1 MLNTLKNYYLNNKK
15 FIILIL
21 ILFWLFELCLLF
33 LITLELNKISISFGL
48 FNWWNLSIL
57 IWLLTPITIYFIGLF
72 LIYFYSKKLFFTSI
86 FFLSLLE
93 LLILLL
99 ICNYTNYYVIDGLNC
114 WGLSFILWI
123 ASLLIIFITIVI
135 INKLTIHNI
144 NDYIIDGY
152 ETFSDNDGDIYI
164 HIYS

>member
-15 FIILIL
+15 IIIFILI
-21 ILFWLFELCLLF
+21 IFWLFELCLLF
-33 LITLELNKISISFGL
+33 LITLELNKISISFGQ

-86 FFLSLLE
+86 LFLSFLE

-99 ICNYTNYYVIDGLNC
+99 VCDYTHYYVIDGLNC

-123 ASLLIIFITIVI
+123 VSLLIIFITIII
-135 INKLTIHNI
+135 INKFIHLY
-144 NDYIIDGY
+144 NDEYIIDGY
-152 ETFSDNDGDIYI
+152 ETFSDNDGDIYV